1 MGLKKKIRLKTIPQH
16 IAIILDGNGRW
27 AKRRNLPRHMG
38 HKQGAVNLQK
48 ITLEAHQLG
57 VNYLSVYAFST
68 ENWKRPKDEID
79 YLMKLPKV
87 FEEEYK
93 DDFKEYDIRVVFS
106 GRRDRLSKEN
116 KDLINR
122 VEEKTKDRQGLTLNV
137 CIDYGSQYEIT
148 EAAKSLA
155 KEVKDGALKIE
166 DIDILKMQSHLY
178 TKDLPDV
185 DLLIRTSGEI
195 RLSNFLLWQ
204 VAYAEFYFTKVHW
217 PAFKARHLYKAI
229 KHFQKRER
237 KFGGLK
243 G

>member
-93 DDFKEYDIRVVFS
+93 DAFKEYDIRVVFS

-116 KDLINR
+116 IDLINR